1 MASEEINLRYTSS
14 YVCINNRF
22 LHKKYILRLDFFIF
36 DTHAVYPVYVLC
48 NDYSFF
54 SDNLYNKERN

>member
-1 MASEEINLRYTSS
+1 MFAQIIDFCT
-14 YVCINNRF
+14 
-22 LHKKYILRLDFFIF
+22 KKYILRLDFFIF

-48 NDYSFF
+48 DDYSFF